1 MLWSQA
7 CATTSNSEVSNFKPR
22 LLNTQQSR
30 HWILGYLKLKKH
42 NVEIWVNFIISYKT
56 EFFQQ
61 MENLEVVRDKIIM
74 ARLTAQL
81 DYALVL

>member
-1 MLWSQA
+1 M
-7 CATTSNSEVSNFKPR
+7 
-22 LLNTQQSR
+22 
-30 HWILGYLKLKKH
+30 KLKKR
-42 NVEIWVNFIISYKT
+42 NVEIWVNFIISLKI